1 MILGLLRLMIY
12 FIHLMDTAADTY
24 GGSILVY
31 WPTIV
36 YSLLPI
42 IAGAIYDQIIIIL
55 NNFECHRTPVI
66 FTITLILISIIM
78 FNNYHLG

>member
-1 MILGLLRLMIY
+1 
-12 FIHLMDTAADTY
+12 MDTAADTY

-66 FTITLILISIIM
+66 FTITTFIIMIITMIM
-78 FNNYHLG
+78 FNNYHFRLKKNII